1 MVTTM
6 MTLAAMLAMVLLA
19 AIPAL
24 AQQGDRAADQD
35 VGAAVDVDRAPEQAP
50 GNSAIPVPAPANGGP
65 EDAEGG
71 EFVVVPEGTGAG
83 SVVPAP
89 GDGGGGSR

>member
-1 MVTTM
+1 MVKKL

-24 AQQGDRAADQD
+24 AQHSDRAADQD
-35 VGAAVDVDRAPEQAP
+35 VGAGVDVDRASERAA
-50 GNSAIPVPAPANGGP
+50 GNSAVPVPAPANSGP
-65 EDAEGG
+65 EDADSSDFVAVPKRGG
-71 EFVVVPEGTGAG
+71 GD

-89 GDGGGGSR
+89 DASGGGSR